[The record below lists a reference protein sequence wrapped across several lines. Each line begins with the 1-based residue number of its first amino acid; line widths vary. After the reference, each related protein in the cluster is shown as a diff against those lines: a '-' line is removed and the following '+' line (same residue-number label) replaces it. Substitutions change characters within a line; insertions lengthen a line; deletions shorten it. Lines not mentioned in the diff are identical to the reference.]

1 MKSSKSLKDLKKE
14 THKFKKMSKSF
25 SKSIN
30 LLSANIKEEYQQLL
44 ELNMLKLIEK
54 ISTGEN
60 LDKEILINK
69 YLNKE
74 KETDIESTKKNDKT
88 VYDKIDIDGITYYKM
103 EGTSGCSILNDK
115 GKVCGKFEDGKYL
128 FNK

>member
-14 THKFKKMSKSF
+14 THKFKKMSKAF
-25 SKSIN
+25 SKSVN

-54 ISTGEN
+54 ISIGEN
-60 LDKEILINK
+60 IDKEILINK

-74 KETDIESTKKNDKT
+74 EEPENKNLKNDRT